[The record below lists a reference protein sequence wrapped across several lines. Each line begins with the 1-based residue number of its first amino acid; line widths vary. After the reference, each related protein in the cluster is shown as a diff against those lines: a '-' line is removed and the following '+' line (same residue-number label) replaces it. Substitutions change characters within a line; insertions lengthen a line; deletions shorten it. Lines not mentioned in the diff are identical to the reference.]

1 MKLIMT
7 VLLSLLLLPIFQSN
21 SVAGNSV
28 YIQQDN
34 QDVNGSIYIK
44 QDGTG
49 NKFGISTSAP
59 FKIDG
64 SNLTVIIKQLG
75 DNNVTDDTGD
85 IKFKG
90 SNMTFDYIATGDS
103 NKLRIDL
110 PDTDAD
116 GHYYDID
123 VTGNSNI
130 VDISGHTSD
139 DIQDTHIDLDIRGD
153 SNDFWA
159 YVRGDSDFLYVLMS
173 GDSNDVEF
181 YGATVSSG
189 MVGASKANVM
199 IGPNVES
206 HGIFADTSG
215 DEGATIDIYII
226 GSSNQ
231 VHMASWGANNYQG
244 HDVIGD
250 SNILDVHPDAVGSHV
265 RMVQYGD
272 NNYMKTV
279 TSGNNNT
286 IRYYGSGGNNNAQ
299 IYLYTS
305 GSIVEL
311 KQTGGSNTANLTVNG
326 DSIYDYTLLVD
337 QDGSDT
343 CTYTFNRNDQT
354 SDTTVQLTNSGC

>member
-1 MKLIMT
+1 MKQIMIAI
-7 VLLSLLLLPIFQSN
+7 VILLATLNN
-21 SVAGNSV
+21 SFAGNSV

-34 QDVNGSIYIK
+34 QNKAGSVYIK

-59 FKIDG
+59 FVIDG
-64 SNLTVIIKQLG
+64 PNLTITIKQLG
-75 DNNVTDDTGD
+75 NSNETDDTGD
-85 IKFKG
+85 MKFKG

-103 NKLRIDL
+103 NKLRLDL

-116 GHYYDID
+116 GQYYDID

-159 YVRGDSDFLYVLMS
+159 YVRGDSHFLYVLMS

-181 YGATVSSG
+181 YGATNSTG
-189 MVGASKANVM
+189 MVGSSKANVM

-231 VHMASWGANNYQG
+231 VHMASWGANNYQV

-250 SNILDVHPDAVGSHV
+250 SNILDVHPDAIGSHV

-311 KQTGGSNTANLTVNG
+311 KQTGGANTANLTVNG